1 MEKGVIPQIL
11 DGKAVAEVIREQI
24 RREIEFYV
32 TKGLRPPCLAVVLV
46 GDDPPSHIYVKNKR
60 LACEK
65 VGITSL
71 LYHLP
76 ANTSS
81 EELLDLIADLNA
93 RDEVDGILVQL
104 PLPPHIPLHEVI
116 TAISPRKD
124 VDGFTPENMG
134 KLIARMEDGFIP
146 CTPLGIDLLL
156 RHYNI
161 PLKGKDVV
169 VVGAGFIVGRPLS
182 MLLLWRDA
190 TVTVCHIHTKDLKRH
205 TLTADILISATGVPH
220 LIKGDMVKEGAVV
233 IDVGISRLGDK
244 IVGDVDYQS
253 VKDKASAITPVP
265 GGVGPMTVTA
275 LLLNTL
281 KAYKRNIKGL
291 NLNRL

>member
-32 TKGLRPPCLAVVLV
+32 AKGLRPPCLAVVLV

-190 TVTVCHIHTKDLKRH
+190 TVTICHIHTKDLKRH